1 MKKRI
6 IHRRTMKKINI
17 TLCVVLALAV
27 VSTMFLLMKR
37 KEAIAQSDNA
47 KLTYEDAEEQYSY
60 DGLMKQD
67 QELQEE
73 IDALNSDISA
83 RNDEI
88 ADFGKMISDAEDR
101 ENEAAKFNKLA
112 EQYLQLRKSGQLR
125 G

>member
-47 KLTYEDAEEQYSY
+47 KLMYEDAEEQYSY

-112 EQYLQLRKSGQLR
+112 EQYLQLRKSGQ
-125 G
+125 

>member
-6 IHRRTMKKINI
+6 IHRHTMKKINI

-47 KLTYEDAEEQYSY
+47 KLMYEDAEEQYSY
-60 DGLMKQD
+60 DGLMKKD

-101 ENEAAKFNKLA
+101 ANEAVKFNKLA
-112 EQYLQLRKSGQLR
+112 EQYLQLRKSVQ
-125 G
+125 

>member
-1 MKKRI
+1 MEKRI

-83 RNDEI
+83 INDDI
-88 ADFGKMISDAEDR
+88 ANFGKMISDEEDR
-101 ENEAAKFNKLA
+101 ANEAAKFNKLA
-112 EQYLQLRKSGQLR
+112 EQYLQLRKSVQ
-125 G
+125 

>member
-1 MKKRI
+1 MKKII

-112 EQYLQLRKSGQLR
+112 EQYLQLRKSEQ
-125 G
+125 

>member
-17 TLCVVLALAV
+17 TLCVVLALAI

-60 DGLMKQD
+60 DGLMKQN

-101 ENEAAKFNKLA
+101 ESEAAKFNKLA
-112 EQYLQLRKSGQLR
+112 EQYLQLRKSGR
-125 G
+125 

>member
-112 EQYLQLRKSGQLR
+112 EQYLQLRKSVQ
-125 G
+125 

>member
-1 MKKRI
+1 MKKII

-60 DGLMKQD
+60 DGLMKQN

-73 IDALNSDISA
+73 INALNSDISA

-112 EQYLQLRKSGQLR
+112 EQYLQLRKSGQ
-125 G
+125 

>member
-1 MKKRI
+1 MEKRI

-112 EQYLQLRKSGQLR
+112 EQYLQLRKSGQ
-125 G
+125 

>member
-1 MKKRI
+1 MKKII

-101 ENEAAKFNKLA
+101 ANEAATFNKLA
-112 EQYLQLRKSGQLR
+112 EQYLQLRKSGR
-125 G
+125 

>member
-47 KLTYEDAEEQYSY
+47 KLTYEYAEEQYSY
-60 DGLMKQD
+60 DGLMKQN

-101 ENEAAKFNKLA
+101 ANEAAKFNKLA
-112 EQYLQLRKSGQLR
+112 EQYLQLRKSGQ
-125 G
+125 

>member
-17 TLCVVLALAV
+17 ALCVVLALAV

-112 EQYLQLRKSGQLR
+112 EQYLQLRKSGQ
-125 G
+125 

>member
-47 KLTYEDAEEQYSY
+47 KLMYEDAEEQYSY
-60 DGLMKQD
+60 GGLMKQD

-112 EQYLQLRKSGQLR
+112 EQYLQLRKSGQ
-125 G
+125 

>member
-17 TLCVVLALAV
+17 ALCVVLALAI

-101 ENEAAKFNKLA
+101 ANEAAKFNKLA
-112 EQYLQLRKSGQLR
+112 EQYLQLRKSEQ
-125 G
+125 

>member
-17 TLCVVLALAV
+17 TLCVVLSLAV

-112 EQYLQLRKSGQLR
+112 EQYLQLRKSVQ
-125 G
+125 

>member
-37 KEAIAQSDNA
+37 KEATAQSDNA
-47 KLTYEDAEEQYSY
+47 KLMYEDAEEQYSY

-112 EQYLQLRKSGQLR
+112 EQYLQLRKSGQ
-125 G
+125 

>member
-47 KLTYEDAEEQYSY
+47 KLMYEDAEEQYSY

-101 ENEAAKFNKLA
+101 ANEAVKFNKLA
-112 EQYLQLRKSGQLR
+112 EQYLQLRKSVQ
-125 G
+125 

>member
-37 KEAIAQSDNA
+37 KEVIAQSDNA

-112 EQYLQLRKSGQLR
+112 EQYLQLRKSGQ
-125 G
+125 

>member
-17 TLCVVLALAV
+17 TLCVVLALAI

-112 EQYLQLRKSGQLR
+112 EQYLQLRKSEQ
-125 G
+125 

>member
-47 KLTYEDAEEQYSY
+47 KLMYEDAEEQYSY
-60 DGLMKQD
+60 DRLMKQD

-101 ENEAAKFNKLA
+101 ANEAVKFNKLA
-112 EQYLQLRKSGQLR
+112 EQYLQLRKSVQ
-125 G
+125 

>member
-112 EQYLQLRKSGQLR
+112 EQYLQLLKSEQ
-125 G
+125 

>member
-112 EQYLQLRKSGQLR
+112 EQYLQLRKSEQ
-125 G
+125 

>member
-47 KLTYEDAEEQYSY
+47 KLTYEDAAEQYSY
-60 DGLMKQD
+60 EGLMKQD

-112 EQYLQLRKSGQLR
+112 EQYLQLRKSGQ
-125 G
+125 

>member
-1 MKKRI
+1 MKKII

-47 KLTYEDAEEQYSY
+47 KLTYEYAEEQYSY
-60 DGLMKQD
+60 DGLMKQN

-73 IDALNSDISA
+73 INALNSDISA

-112 EQYLQLRKSGQLR
+112 EQYLQLRKSGQ
-125 G
+125 

>member
-17 TLCVVLALAV
+17 ALCVVLALAV

-37 KEAIAQSDNA
+37 KEASAQSDNA

-112 EQYLQLRKSGQLR
+112 EQYLQLRKSGQ
-125 G
+125 

>member
-47 KLTYEDAEEQYSY
+47 KLTYEYAEEQYSY
-60 DGLMKQD
+60 DGLMKQN

-101 ENEAAKFNKLA
+101 ANEAAKFNKLA
-112 EQYLQLRKSGQLR
+112 EQYLQLRKSGR
-125 G
+125 

>member
-60 DGLMKQD
+60 DGLMKQN
-67 QELQEE
+67 QELQKE
-73 IDALNSDISA
+73 INALNSKISA

-112 EQYLQLRKSGQLR
+112 EQYLQLRKSGQ
-125 G
+125 

>member
-112 EQYLQLRKSGQLR
+112 EQYLQLRKSGR
-125 G
+125 

>member
-1 MKKRI
+1 MKKII

-17 TLCVVLALAV
+17 TLCVVLALAI

-47 KLTYEDAEEQYSY
+47 KLTYEYAEEQYSY
-60 DGLMKQD
+60 DGLMKQN
-67 QELQEE
+67 QELQKE
-73 IDALNSDISA
+73 INALNSKISA

-112 EQYLQLRKSGQLR
+112 EQYLQLRKSGQ
-125 G
+125 

>member
-47 KLTYEDAEEQYSY
+47 KLMYEDAEEQYSY

-112 EQYLQLRKSGQLR
+112 EQYLQLRKSGR
-125 G
+125 

>member
-60 DGLMKQD
+60 DGLMKQN

-112 EQYLQLRKSGQLR
+112 EQYLQLRKSVQ
-125 G
+125 

>member
-60 DGLMKQD
+60 DGLMQQD

-112 EQYLQLRKSGQLR
+112 EQYLQLRKSEQ
-125 G
+125 

>member
-47 KLTYEDAEEQYSY
+47 KLMYEDAEEQYSY
-60 DGLMKQD
+60 EGLMKQD

-112 EQYLQLRKSGQLR
+112 EQYLQLRKSGQ
-125 G
+125 

>member
-60 DGLMKQD
+60 DGLMKQE

-112 EQYLQLRKSGQLR
+112 EQYLQLRKSGQ
-125 G
+125 

>member
-47 KLTYEDAEEQYSY
+47 KLTYEYAEEQYSY

-101 ENEAAKFNKLA
+101 ANEAAKFNKLA
-112 EQYLQLRKSGQLR
+112 EQYLQLRKSGQ
-125 G
+125 

>member
-73 IDALNSDISA
+73 IDALNSDSAA

-112 EQYLQLRKSGQLR
+112 EQYLQLRKSGQ
-125 G
+125 

>member
-17 TLCVVLALAV
+17 TLCVVLALAI

-47 KLTYEDAEEQYSY
+47 KLTHEDAEEQYSY

-112 EQYLQLRKSGQLR
+112 EQYLQLRKSGQ
-125 G
+125 

>member
-17 TLCVVLALAV
+17 TLCVVLALAI

-101 ENEAAKFNKLA
+101 KNEAAKFNKLA
-112 EQYLQLRKSGQLR
+112 EQYLQLRKSGQ
-125 G
+125 

>member
-47 KLTYEDAEEQYSY
+47 KLMYEDAEEQYSY
-60 DGLMKQD
+60 DGLMKQN

-101 ENEAAKFNKLA
+101 ANEAAKFNKLA
-112 EQYLQLRKSGQLR
+112 EQYLQLRKSEQ
-125 G
+125 